1 MGNFS
6 RFFIER
12 PIFASVLSIIILIA
26 GLVSAT
32 ALPVSQYPEI
42 APPTVTIS
50 ASYPGASAET
60 LAKTVA
66 APIEEQLSGVENLIY
81 FSSSAAADGSVG
93 ITATFEVGTDV
104 DKAVFQLN
112 NRVQLAL
119 PRLPDEVRR
128 NGVIVQKRSNDIL
141 LVIGMQSPSGKRD
154 TTFLANYA
162 TVNVIDELKR
172 IAGVGDVTL
181 FGSGY
186 SMRIWL
192 QPDKMARLGVTP
204 SDIANAIR
212 AQNAQYAAGK
222 VGAEPAPRGQALN

>member
-12 PIFASVLSIIILIA
+12 PIFASVISIVILIA

-42 APPTVTIS
+42 APPTDTITT
-50 ASYPGASAET
+50 SYPGASAET

-66 APIEEQLSGVENLIY
+66 APIEEQLSGVENMIY
-81 FSSSAAADGSVG
+81 FSSTAAADGTAT

-104 DKAVFQLN
+104 DRATFQLN

-128 NGVIVQKRSNDIL
+128 QGIVVQKRSNDIL
-141 LVIGMQSPSGKRD
+141 LVIGLFSPDSSRD
-154 TTFLANYA
+154 PT
-162 TVNVIDELKR
+162 
-172 IAGVGDVTL
+172 
-181 FGSGY
+181 
-186 SMRIWL
+186 
-192 QPDKMARLGVTP
+192 
-204 SDIANAIR
+204 
-212 AQNAQYAAGK
+212 YAA
-222 VGAEPAPRGQALN
+222 